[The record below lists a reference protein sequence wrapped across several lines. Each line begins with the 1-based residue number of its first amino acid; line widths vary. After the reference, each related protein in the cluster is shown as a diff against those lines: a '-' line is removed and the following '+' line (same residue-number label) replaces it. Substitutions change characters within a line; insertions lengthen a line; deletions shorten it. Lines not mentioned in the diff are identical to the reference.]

1 MEKRELLKKIFLLL
15 IFLAA
20 VIIFPVSA
28 YTTDEAKIIQAV
40 ALNKPCVVNIDT
52 YDGSASGIGSGVI
65 LNESG
70 YIITNAHVIKRANN
84 IVVTLSNGEKYKA
97 GVVKSSPEYDIAI
110 LKINPS
116 SKLTVPRFG
125 DSDNL
130 KLGQTVI
137 AIGNP
142 VHFNWTVTLGVISA
156 LNREVQFM
164 NIRYKNLIQTDA
176 AINPGNSGGP
186 LIDSGGR
193 VIGINTLVY
202 SGTSAL
208 TPAQGLSFAIPINDA
223 LAVATGLAQSGKK
236 PSAAPWLGIKTLT
249 LTPDVAERYNF
260 KVKKG
265 LLVIYT
271 YDNSPASSAGL
282 RPGDI
287 ITYVNNIF
295 AENIETLKK
304 ILSSLPANSTIEITY
319 WRQNKQAKT
328 KLKIEM
334 ASQ

>member
-1 MEKRELLKKIFLLL
+1 MEKCKLLKKIFLLL
-15 IFLAA
+15 TLIA
-20 VIIFPVSA
+20 VVAIIPVSA
-28 YTTDEAKIIQAV
+28 YTADEAKIIQAV

-52 YDGSASGIGSGVI
+52 YQGSASGIGSGVI

-70 YIITNAHVIKRANN
+70 YIITNAHVIKKANN

-97 GVVKSSPEYDIAI
+97 AVVKSNPEYDIAI

-116 SKLTVPRFG
+116 SKLTPARFG

-186 LIDSGGR
+186 LIDSSGY

-202 SGTSAL
+202 SGTSAM

-223 LAVATGLAQSGKK
+223 LSVADVLVKTGKK
-236 PSAAPWLGIKTLT
+236 TSATPWFGVKVID
-249 LTPDVAERYNF
+249 LTPDIAGRYNF

-271 YDNSPASSAGL
+271 SPNSPASRADIK
-282 RPGDI
+282 PGDI
-287 ITYVNNIF
+287 ITYVNDKFI
-295 AENIETLKK
+295 ENREVLKSV
-304 ILSSLPANSTIEITY
+304 LAALAPNSTVEVTL
-319 WRQNKQAKT
+319 WRQNKQTKT
-328 KLKIEM
+328 KLTIEM